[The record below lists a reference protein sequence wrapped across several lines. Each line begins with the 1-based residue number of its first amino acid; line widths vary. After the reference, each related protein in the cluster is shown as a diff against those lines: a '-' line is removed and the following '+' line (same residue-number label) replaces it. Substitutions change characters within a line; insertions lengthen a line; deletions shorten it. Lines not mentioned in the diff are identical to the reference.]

1 MALKAGVA
9 HVAALSAF
17 VERYQQ
23 FNSDCFLQYVCM
35 HFSLRWVSQNAG
47 RVTGG

>member
-17 VERYQQ
+17 VEI
-23 FNSDCFLQYVCM
+23 SPICM
-35 HFSLRWVSQNAG
+35 HALQPRMGKPECRTCYRRLKFWKAS
-47 RVTGG
+47 